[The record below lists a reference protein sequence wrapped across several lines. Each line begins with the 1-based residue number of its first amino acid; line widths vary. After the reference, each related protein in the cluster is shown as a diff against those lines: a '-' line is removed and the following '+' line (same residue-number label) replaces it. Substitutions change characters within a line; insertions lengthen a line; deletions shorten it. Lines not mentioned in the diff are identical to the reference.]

1 LRADIRPVPLAE
13 KIAEDFTD
21 FLNTFHSYQEAC
33 GFMRGENPES
43 ALKALGAEYLSQ
55 EMHDVPY
62 YKVIKCPDYAE
73 GVLPGITK
81 TKSKLDKAADKLD
94 LTCPRC
100 NSSDKVKIAR
110 TNLLEPIQWYC
121 RCFRCDKSFKPKRR
135 TEASKMAFE
144 VYKSG
149 EITIAEAIQ
158 LRDELEEIIDD
169 LAHLNDIAKEEGISD
184 AGQKFLGEAVEER
197 KQRLERIKKVFNE
210 VKITI

>member
-1 LRADIRPVPLAE
+1 
-13 KIAEDFTD
+13 
-21 FLNTFHSYQEAC
+21 
-33 GFMRGENPES
+33 
-43 ALKALGAEYLSQ
+43 
-55 EMHDVPY
+55 
-62 YKVIKCPDYAE
+62 
-73 GVLPGITK
+73 VLPGITK

-184 AGQKFLGEAVEER
+184 AGQKFLGEAVEEC

-210 VKITI
+210 VQRYRDAAFRHFLAYLDNPKGVDEESEYPHLWHLACNIAFLCEMERVLAMQGKNSWVKRWKNASRGLNASRKFSTR